1 MPIFASV
8 QREMSRGK
16 VARKQNQKGKV
27 KLVDEGVEKNAKDKD
42 KVDAKDKVDEMRGL
56 VLSQVQ
62 EEGLKRAFARKA
74 ILSPRFVKLLL
85 EKLQL
90 LPIQRTFCHLFVDT
104 GSSRA
109 WPTFSTSRRRRL
121 TFRRSV

>member
-1 MPIFASV
+1 MRLRFKERSALNTGPKAS
-8 QREMSRGK
+8 SS
-16 VARKQNQKGKV
+16 
-27 KLVDEGVEKNAKDKD
+27 KNAKDKD

-85 EKLQL
+85 EKL
-90 LPIQRTFCHLFVDT
+90 
-104 GSSRA
+104 
-109 WPTFSTSRRRRL
+109 
-121 TFRRSV
+121 

>member
-1 MPIFASV
+1 MVIVYGTHVTVNLELFAINIVKSNGSIYRTNASV
-8 QREMSRGK
+8 ERKMSRGK
-16 VARKQNQKGKV
+16 VAQKQNQKGKV
-27 KLVDEGVEKNAKDKD
+27 KLVEDCLEKNAKDKD

-85 EKLQL
+85 EKL
-90 LPIQRTFCHLFVDT
+90 
-104 GSSRA
+104 
-109 WPTFSTSRRRRL
+109 
-121 TFRRSV
+121 

>member
-27 KLVDEGVEKNAKDKD
+27 KLVDEGVEKNAK
-42 KVDAKDKVDEMRGL
+42 AKDKVDEMRGL

-85 EKLQL
+85 EKL
-90 LPIQRTFCHLFVDT
+90 
-104 GSSRA
+104 
-109 WPTFSTSRRRRL
+109 
-121 TFRRSV
+121 